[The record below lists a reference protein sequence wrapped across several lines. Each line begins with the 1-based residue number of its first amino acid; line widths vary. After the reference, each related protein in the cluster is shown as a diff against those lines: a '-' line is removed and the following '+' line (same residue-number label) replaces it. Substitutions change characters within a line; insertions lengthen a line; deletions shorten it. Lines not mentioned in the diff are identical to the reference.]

1 MDSVQEHIN
10 LSFDNWFTK
19 VNLIIGSRFGIGL
32 DDLPDMDTDGLYEI
46 GYTPLEAANELSA
59 EIEEENEI
67 YSEEG

>member
-10 LSFDNWFTK
+10 LSFDNWVTK

-32 DDLPDMDTDGLYEI
+32 DDLPDMDIDGLYEI

>member
-32 DDLPDMDTDGLYEI
+32 DDLPDMDIDGLYEI

-67 YSEEG
+67 YSE